1 MSVRHI
7 QSANVQLTLSEEG
20 SPAHQPVVFLHGAG
34 QTRHAWRR
42 VAKQLADKGYYVLSM
57 DLRGHGDSDWSP
69 EGDYSSDAFVRDLK
83 AVIASLDQKPILIG
97 ASLGGLMSLVTVG
110 ESDESLVKAL
120 VLVDITPRIDMEGR
134 ARIIGFMQSNTKG
147 FANVE
152 EAADSVAAY
161 LPHRPRPK
169 NPAGLMRN
177 LRQAE
182 DGRLYWHWD
191 PRFFDAPEATHHD
204 PESRYEAAAQRINI
218 PTLLIRGEESELVSV
233 ESLKHFLA
241 VIPNAE
247 YVDVTGARHMVVG
260 DDNDVFADAV
270 IQFLAKLD
278 D

>member
-7 QSANVQLTLSEEG
+7 QSANVRLTLGEG
-20 SPAHQPVVFLHGAG
+20 GDPTDQPVIFLHGAG
-34 QTRHAWRR
+34 QTRHAWRQ

-69 EGDYSSDAFVRDLK
+69 EGDYSSDAFVSDLK
-83 AVIASLDQKPILIG
+83 AVIATLSEKPILIG
-97 ASLGGLMSLVTVG
+97 ASLGGLMSLVAVG
-110 ESDESLVKAL
+110 ESDEDLAKAL

-134 ARIIGFMQSNTKG
+134 ARIISFMQSNTKG
-147 FANVE
+147 FIDVE

-177 LRQAE
+177 LRKGD

-191 PRFFDAPEATHHD
+191 PRFFDAPNATHND
-204 PESRYEAAAQRINI
+204 PETRYEAAAHRVKL

-247 YVDVTGARHMVVG
+247 YIDVSGARHMVVG

-270 IQFLAKLD
+270 LQFLDKL
-278 D
+278 